1 MPYFYYDLVIGN
13 DYRDQGGMILEDQRL
28 AAARADRLAGDLAI
42 IRPELKVKGCA
53 IRVVDED
60 NREFHRSPLDPV
72 PTWQNVRRRA

>member
-13 DYRDQGGMILEDQRL
+13 DYRDQGGMILEDQLL
-28 AAARADRLAGDLAI
+28 AAARADRLASELAI
-42 IRPELKVKGCA
+42 IRPELKGCA